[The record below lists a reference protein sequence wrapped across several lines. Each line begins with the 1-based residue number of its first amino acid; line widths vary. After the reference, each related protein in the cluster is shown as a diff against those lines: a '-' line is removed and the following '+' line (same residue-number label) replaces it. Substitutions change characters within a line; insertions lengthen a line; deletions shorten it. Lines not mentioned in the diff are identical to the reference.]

1 MVFGLRDLH
10 GVTTNIARLNWI
22 FTLPSVRS
30 YHLASVTMSPL
41 VGAQPFHVRG
51 MQNLSIGRALSPLHT
66 GYDGST
72 MVKGTGWSL
81 PSGAYTARQIVEGC
95 APLLE
100 TVLHHLGP
108 SPADRPPAREML
120 LDNLASNL
128 ALGTRESSLEI
139 PAKDASRKE
148 FAAQAVKIG
157 KTLVTYARKI
167 KDVSFDPD
175 YAIRSPCEGHLLK
188 PAVALLMF
196 GPRSLSHLMQIY
208 NEYLHQMVLLR
219 DALLPFDNY
228 DEVIVSITAGEG
240 KQRLGMRF
248 TESTRMG
255 FIAELMTKAT
265 TQKSVVESAQYLLAP
280 DLAAEN
286 AYGFQYKHGV
296 ILPAAVVGGQ
306 SLRLLRYIP
315 AILDDTTP
323 EVTFE
328 YEFADYYTAP
338 RIDVPQPSQR
348 IRDVQDQLLVSK
360 ASQHGLIDCSFAIH
374 GDTDSKS
381 ASRILHLRMSYANG
395 KGSSVDVGQ
404 ISRGWRYSYKASAQ
418 SSKPVSSTAVATI
431 HPAANFLAN
440 SGFDGLITDKQGGV
454 HLIQCSNKLE
464 LLACLG
470 AIYPDNIIILDQGA
484 TLEDTEGVGQSL
496 PGEPRFVLQTV

>member
-1 MVFGLRDLH
+1 M
-10 GVTTNIARLNWI
+10 
-22 FTLPSVRS
+22 
-30 YHLASVTMSPL
+30 
-41 VGAQPFHVRG
+41 
-51 MQNLSIGRALSPLHT
+51 
-66 GYDGST
+66 
-72 MVKGTGWSL
+72 
-81 PSGAYTARQIVEGC
+81 
-95 APLLE
+95 LE

-108 SPADRPPAREML
+108 SPPDQPSAREML

-157 KTLVTYARKI
+157 KTLVTYARET

-196 GPRSLSHLMQIY
+196 GPRSLGHLMQIY

-228 DEVIVSITAGEG
+228 DEVVIPITAGEG

-248 TESTRMG
+248 AESNRMS
-255 FIAELMTKAT
+255 FIAELMTKLT
-265 TQKSVVESAQYLLAP
+265 TQKAVVRSAQSLLAP
-280 DLAAEN
+280 DLAAEHT
-286 AYGFQYKHGV
+286 YGFQYKHGV
-296 ILPAAVVGGQ
+296 VLPAAVVRGQ

-315 AILDDTTP
+315 AIIDDTTP

-338 RIDVPQPSQR
+338 RIDVPQPSQC
-348 IRDVQDQLLVSK
+348 IADIQDQLSVLK
-360 ASQHGLIDCSFAIH
+360 ASQHGLRECAFAIH
-374 GDTDSKS
+374 GNTDPKS
-381 ASRILHLRMSYANG
+381 TSRILHLQMSHANG
-395 KGSSVDVGQ
+395 KCSSVDVGQ

-418 SSKPVSSTAVATI
+418 SSKPTSKKVVAIFHTAAD
-431 HPAANFLAN
+431 FLAS
-440 SGFDGLITDKQGGV
+440 SGSDGLITDKKGGI
-454 HLIQCSNKLE
+454 HLIQCSTNLE

-470 AIYPDNIIILDQGA
+470 AIYPDNIIILDEGA
-484 TLEDTEGVGQSL
+484 TLYDTEGVGQSL
-496 PGEPRFVLQTV
+496 PGEPRFVLQLV